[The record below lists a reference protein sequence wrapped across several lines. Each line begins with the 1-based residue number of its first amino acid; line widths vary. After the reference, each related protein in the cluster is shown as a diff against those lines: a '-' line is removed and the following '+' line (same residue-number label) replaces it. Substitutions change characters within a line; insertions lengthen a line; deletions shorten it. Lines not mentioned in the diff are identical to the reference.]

1 MSDIGGEFDIFDFGQ
16 VFMIPEARAA
26 AVALSALLGVW
37 CGGIVI
43 DCWRRR
49 KPVELVVPLLIGFI
63 FAVVIPQGL
72 LLVPTSRSLPEA
84 VANPLAVLTI
94 IAPLVWAW
102 GFWSVVYRVVAE
114 RYWAWRDKKYGDV
127 WSIETLPDGS
137 TRTHPPRIANR
148 ISDQGRMTESVR
160 ATLARD
166 ALDRSTRREI

>member
-1 MSDIGGEFDIFDFGQ
+1 MSDIGDEFDILDFGQ
-16 VFMIPEARAA
+16 AFMIPEARAA
-26 AVALSALLGVW
+26 AVGLSALLGVW

-43 DCWRRR
+43 ECWRRR
-49 KPVELVVPLLIGFI
+49 KPVELVVPLLIGFVL
-63 FAVVIPQGL
+63 AVAIPQSL
-72 LLVPTSRSLPEA
+72 LLVQTSRALPEA
-84 VANPLAVLTI
+84 VADVLAVLTI

-114 RYWAWRDKKYGDV
+114 RYWAWRDRKYGDV

-137 TRTHPPRIANR
+137 TRTHPPRLANP

-166 ALDRSTRREI
+166 ARDRSTGRET